1 MVAMCMLL
9 DWRGRTGLDWRMDAG
24 AESPREWAVAGS
36 YFEACNCEAICPCR
50 RVGDR
55 AGGRSTYGVCQFG
68 LSWQI
73 ERGIADGLRLDDL
86 AVVMAGWYDDDEPGS
101 PWRVS
106 LYIDDRAGYEQNA
119 ALAAIFLGR
128 AGGATLRNFAA
139 AIGTV
144 HAVRRAR
151 IELSHVPRR
160 WSIRAGAYLTVRAE
174 TAVDAPA
181 PVACGIPGL
190 DRPGQE
196 VIAGTFRMEDAPLG
210 WDLRGRCGFA
220 TDFSYSSLD

>member
-1 MVAMCMLL
+1 MA
-9 DWRGRTGLDWRMDAG
+9 
-24 AESPREWAVAGS
+24 AEAAPPRAWAVAGS

-50 RVGDR
+50 RVGER
-55 AGGRSTYGVCQFG
+55 AGGRSTYGVCQFA

-73 ERGIADGLRLDDL
+73 SRGRADGLPLGDL
-86 AVVMAGWYDDDEPGS
+86 AVVMAGWYDDDEPRS

-106 LYIDDRAGYEQNA
+106 LYLDERAGHEQHA

-128 AGGATLRNFAA
+128 AGGTTLRNFAA

-160 WSIRAGAYLTVRAE
+160 WSIRAGTHLTVSAKTPVE
-174 TAVDAPA
+174 APG
-181 PVACGIPGL
+181 PVACGIPGF
-190 DRPGQE
+190 DQPGQE
-196 VIAGTFRMEDAPLG
+196 VIAGTLHVDDAPLS
-210 WDLRGRCGFA
+210 WDLHGRCGFA
-220 TDFSYSSLD
+220 TGFSYSSDD